1 MKKEDA
7 MAGKKGIRFRKQEI
21 TSQSRQ
27 RGVLV
32 NAGYLYRGVVLRS
45 LSPHGWRSGCF
56 LGVTKSSTMGDTEGP
71 ADRGD
76 QERDRETK
84 RPATSVS
91 FIEPGRR
98 RGANHRCEH
107 PGELT
112 VDSSA
117 APSRGTGTTD
127 MWTRCSPAHMSVSAP
142 QRWDFVQL
150 LPLITIGR

>member
-45 LSPHGWRSGCF
+45 LSPHGRRSGCF

-84 RPATSVS
+84 RPATSIGLLYRARKKKGS
-91 FIEPGRR
+91 Q
-98 RGANHRCEH
+98 
-107 PGELT
+107 
-112 VDSSA
+112 
-117 APSRGTGTTD
+117 
-127 MWTRCSPAHMSVSAP
+127 SP
-142 QRWDFVQL
+142 L
-150 LPLITIGR
+150 